1 MPQRPGPSGWLEI
14 AADGFPWLK
23 SLATGSST
31 LAAMQEIREALTGRK
46 RVVERVRVLPAEK
59 TLSVEDALRAF
70 LFGGY
75 LHAARA
81 MAHPDAAASHSAP
94 ISPEEFRVGTLRGSE
109 GFFCVGQNQAGRWW
123 LLDAEGRPFFCRGVH
138 GVRAAAVPVDEAVGG
153 RAASAGPYAPDE
165 HPSTRL
171 RKWGFNALGV
181 GGDGAAQADGFAF
194 IASVDFCRMSGVIQA
209 SGVRLPDVFAPEWPA
224 RAAARAFEVCAPAVM
239 DRALI
244 GWVADDLP
252 GWAPPAASGGARP
265 SLLQSCLSLEPNFAA
280 YHAAWEF
287 VLALHG
293 GRIDALAR
301 AWGVAV
307 RNKEV
312 VREWT
317 RVEQAIATRGY
328 GRDDAQW
335 SREFARRYFT
345 GTAAAIRAADPHHLV
360 LGCRF
365 GGRVDESVRAECVYP
380 AVDVALLDMSAVPAL
395 AAGATGPVLAG
406 DFGWADAGAVD
417 APARGR
423 GGRKLTTV
431 EWMLRQGRAALE
443 RMARHPAVVGYV
455 WRQWLDDPGE
465 QPPFA
470 RGLVHVNGTEARE
483 HTELL
488 TAFNARA
495 ESLRRAPVRPIKES
509 SVFSG

>member
-1 MPQRPGPSGWLEI
+1 
-14 AADGFPWLK
+14 
-23 SLATGSST
+23 
-31 LAAMQEIREALTGRK
+31 
-46 RVVERVRVLPAEK
+46 
-59 TLSVEDALRAF
+59 
-70 LFGGY
+70 
-75 LHAARA
+75 
-81 MAHPDAAASHSAP
+81 MAHPDAATSHSAP
-94 ISPEEFRVGTLRGSE
+94 ISPEEFRTGTLRGSE

-123 LLDAEGRPFFCRGVH
+123 LLDAEGRPFFCRAVH
-138 GVRAAAVPVDEAVGG
+138 GVRAAAVPVDESVGG
-153 RAASAGPYAPDE
+153 RATSAGPYAPDE

-224 RAAARAFEVCAPAVM
+224 RAAARAFEVCAPEVM
-239 DRALI
+239 NRALI

-252 GWAPPAASGGARP
+252 GWAPPAARGGARP

-328 GRDDAQW
+328 GRKMIVAGDPEHPLQALVTNLDA
-335 SREFARRYFT
+335 SPYLGRLALL
-345 GTAAAIRAADPHHLV
+345 HHPP
-360 LGCRF
+360 
-365 GGRVDESVRAECVYP
+365 VDHVGVRANEHHHH
-380 AVDVALLDMSAVPAL
+380 SVPTHAI
-395 AAGATGPVLAG
+395 P
-406 DFGWADAGAVD
+406 
-417 APARGR
+417 
-423 GGRKLTTV
+423 
-431 EWMLRQGRAALE
+431 M
-443 RMARHPAVVGYV
+443 VVN
-455 WRQWLDDPGE
+455 
-465 QPPFA
+465 
-470 RGLVHVNGTEARE
+470 H
-483 HTELL
+483 
-488 TAFNARA
+488 
-495 ESLRRAPVRPIKES
+495 
-509 SVFSG
+509 

>member
-1 MPQRPGPSGWLEI
+1 MRFFV
-14 AADGFPWLK
+14 D
-23 SLATGSST
+23 
-31 LAAMQEIREALTGRK
+31 RE
-46 RVVERVRVLPAEK
+46 V
-59 TLSVEDALRAF
+59 S
-70 LFGGY
+70 
-75 LHAARA
+75 
-81 MAHPDAAASHSAP
+81 
-94 ISPEEFRVGTLRGSE
+94 
-109 GFFCVGQNQAGRWW
+109 
-123 LLDAEGRPFFCRGVH
+123 
-138 GVRAAAVPVDEAVGG
+138 
-153 RAASAGPYAPDE
+153 
-165 HPSTRL
+165 
-171 RKWGFNALGV
+171 
-181 GGDGAAQADGFAF
+181 GGD
-194 IASVDFCRMSGVIQA
+194 
-209 SGVRLPDVFAPEWPA
+209 
-224 RAAARAFEVCAPAVM
+224 
-239 DRALI
+239 
-244 GWVADDLP
+244 
-252 GWAPPAASGGARP
+252 
-265 SLLQSCLSLEPNFAA
+265 
-280 YHAAWEF
+280 
-287 VLALHG
+287 
-293 GRIDALAR
+293 DALAR

-317 RVEQAIATRGY
+317 RVEQAITTRGY
-328 GRDDAQW
+328 GWDDAQW

-380 AVDVALLDMSAVPAL
+380 AVDVALLDMSGVPAL

-406 DFGWADAGAVD
+406 DFGLVDAVAVD

-423 GGRKLTTV
+423 GGRRLTTV

-443 RMARHPAVVGYV
+443 RMARHPAVVGYI

-495 ESLRRAPVRPIKES
+495 ESLRRAPVRPTKES